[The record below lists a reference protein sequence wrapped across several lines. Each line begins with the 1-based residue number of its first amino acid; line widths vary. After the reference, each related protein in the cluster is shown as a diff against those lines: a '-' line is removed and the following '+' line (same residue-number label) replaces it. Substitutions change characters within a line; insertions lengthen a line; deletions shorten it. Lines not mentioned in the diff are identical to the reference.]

1 MAAIRNRTYVIPDD
15 IKQIAPA
22 VLGHRFF
29 GRGAEVEGLTVD
41 QVLNE
46 ILNKVEVL

>member
-1 MAAIRNRTYVIPDD
+1 MIPDD

-22 VLGHRFF
+22 VLGHRILL